1 MSNNTY
7 RLHIPALHTASTGS
21 LTATTVLAS
30 IPCDRNATLEKV
42 IISSRGGVTYHGV
55 NYSQLAVKNGS
66 TTLAVRLFN
75 AESLAA
81 LTPESLTITGDA
93 SVTSSTCLKVEYD
106 YAASGLAVDCD
117 FTLVFSLARG

>member
-1 MSNNTY
+1 MSNTY

-30 IPCDRNATLEKV
+30 VPCDRNATLESV
-42 IISSRGGVTYHGV
+42 IISSRGGITHNAV
-55 NYSQLAVKNGS
+55 NYSQLAIKNGS

-81 LTPESLTITGDA
+81 LTPESLSITGDA

-106 YAASGLAVDCD
+106 YSALGLAVDCD
-117 FTLVFSLARG
+117 FTLVFRLARG